1 MCIFLSRNGAVL
13 YKYIEPIQTRNTD
26 AHKLQHPVG
35 RLIKTLF
42 SHFSYG
48 IYHGFVVIYHNLQ
61 ATTTPSR
68 FGLDLVQ
75 IHLPVNAGE
84 RESGWCLVVAGP
96 MTFSPQPD
104 LAGWGRSIL
113 PRQPFLVW
121 PSGTGKGLAA

>member
-1 MCIFLSRNGAVL
+1 MYISIFRNVAVL
-13 YKYIEPIQTRNTD
+13 SKDIGTIQTRTSD

-84 RESGWCLVVAGP
+84 RESGWRLVGGRADDLP
-96 MTFSPQPD
+96 SP
-104 LAGWGRSIL
+104 A
-113 PRQPFLVW
+113 V
-121 PSGTGKGLAA
+121 